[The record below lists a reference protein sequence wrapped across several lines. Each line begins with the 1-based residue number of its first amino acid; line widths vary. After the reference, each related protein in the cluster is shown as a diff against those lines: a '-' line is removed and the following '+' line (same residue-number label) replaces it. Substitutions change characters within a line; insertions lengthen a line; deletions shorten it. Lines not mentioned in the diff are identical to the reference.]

1 MGQGLG
7 YTGKV
12 DFVRNL
18 TLFSLLISF
27 MYSAVPTAV
36 AEEYEY
42 TKIRDP
48 RRLTAA
54 QSRQAEANYQRY
66 CSLCHGADRQGY
78 VNDHAPSLR
87 SKSLFS
93 SGVPHEI
100 LRPIQYGREG
110 TPMGGYL
117 DEVGGPLTLDETWD
131 LTYWLF
137 WQADTDRVRITK
149 DLVAGDAARGADLYA
164 ENCTE
169 CHGENGEGVTAPA
182 LGNPSALSHNSD
194 EFIRYAIREGRDGTP
209 MEPWKNRLSSD
220 DIDNL
225 TAFLRSRASGWEQS
239 KVVLRQQPT
248 PDEYVINKDGADPD
262 FDLQDGLYV
271 SSPDLLKAMEA
282 KNRMVLLDTRVMSVW
297 QRVHIEGAVPLPYY
311 VDLDDVVGDL
321 PRDVQIVAYCSCPR
335 AAADDVV
342 RRLRNRGFIRT
353 ATLYEGIFGWMNMG
367 YPVVNG
373 KSE

>member
-1 MGQGLG
+1 MRIHTLLSLFFGL
-7 YTGKV
+7 
-12 DFVRNL
+12 
-18 TLFSLLISF
+18 LLAAE
-27 MYSAVPTAV
+27 SAAV
-36 AEEYEY
+36 SEDYDY
-42 TKIRDP
+42 RTIRDP
-48 RRLTAA
+48 RKLTDEQSAQAA
-54 QSRQAEANYQRY
+54 ANYQRY

-93 SGVPHEI
+93 SGVPHEV
-100 LRPIQYGREG
+100 LRPIQYGRDG

-137 WQADTDRVRITK
+137 WQADTKRVRITK
-149 DLVAGDAARGADLYA
+149 DLVQGDATRGADLYA

-169 CHGENGEGVTAPA
+169 CHGVNGEGVTAPA

-209 MEPWKNRLSSD
+209 MEAWKDRLTSD
-220 DIDNL
+220 EIDGL
-225 TAFLRSRASGWEQS
+225 TAFLRSRAMGWQQS
-239 KVVLRQQPT
+239 KVVLRDVPM
-248 PDEYVINKDGADPD
+248 PDQYVINKNGADPE

-271 SSPDLLKAMEA
+271 SAADLLVALEEK
-282 KNRMVLLDTRVMSVW
+282 KRMVLLDTRVTSVW

-321 PRDVQIVAYCSCPR
+321 PKDVQIVAYCSCPR
-335 AAADDVV
+335 AAADDVIS
-342 RRLRNRGFIRT
+342 RLRSRGFTRT
-353 ATLYEGIFGWMNMG
+353 ATMYEGIFGWMNMG
-367 YPVVNG
+367 YPVING

>member
-1 MGQGLG
+1 MRTFTFL
-7 YTGKV
+7 
-12 DFVRNL
+12 
-18 TLFSLLISF
+18 SLLVGL
-27 MYSAVPTAV
+27 MAMSAPTV
-36 AEEYEY
+36 FAEDYDY
-42 TKIRDP
+42 RTIRDP
-48 RRLTAA
+48 RRLTDEQSERAA
-54 QSRQAEANYQRY
+54 ANYQRY

-93 SGVPHEI
+93 SGVPHEV
-100 LRPIQYGREG
+100 LRPIQYGRDG

-137 WQADTDRVRITK
+137 WQADTKRVRITK
-149 DLVAGDAARGADLYA
+149 DLVQGDAAHGAELYA

-169 CHGENGEGVTAPA
+169 CHGVNGEGVTAPA

-209 MEPWKNRLSSD
+209 MEAWKDRLSSD
-220 DIDNL
+220 EIDSL

-239 KVVLRQQPT
+239 KVVLRKEPT
-248 PDEYVINKDGADPD
+248 PDQYVINKDGADPE

-271 SSPDLLKAMEA
+271 SSPDLLKALEA

-335 AAADDVV
+335 AAADDVI
-342 RRLRNRGFIRT
+342 RRLRDRGFTRT

>member
-1 MGQGLG
+1 MG
-7 YTGKV
+7 K
-12 DFVRNL
+12 
-18 TLFSLLISF
+18 FSLIGLMAGLMVTS
-27 MYSAVPTAV
+27 VPQV
-36 AEEYEY
+36 SAEEYEY
-42 TKIRDP
+42 RTIRPP
-48 RRLTAA
+48 RTLTAE
-54 QSRQAEANYQRY
+54 QSRVAASNYQRY

-93 SGVPHEI
+93 SGVPHEV

-110 TPMGGYL
+110 TAMGGYL
-117 DEVGGPLTLDETWD
+117 DEVGGPLTLDETWN

-137 WQADTDRVRITK
+137 WQADVDRVRITK
-149 DLVAGDAARGADLYA
+149 ELVQGDVARGSELYQ

-169 CHGENGEGVTAPA
+169 CHGVNGEGVNAPA

-209 MEPWKNRLSSD
+209 MMPWKDTLSSE

-225 TAFLRSRASGWEQS
+225 TAFLRSKASGWEQS
-239 KVVLRQQPT
+239 KVVLRELPT
-248 PDEYVINKDGADPD
+248 PDEYVINKEGEDPN

-271 SSPDLLKAMEA
+271 SSDDLLKAMQE
-282 KNRMVLLDTRVMSVW
+282 KKRMVLLDTRVRSVW
-297 QRVHIEGAVPLPYY
+297 QRVHIEGAVPIPYY
-311 VDLDDVVGDL
+311 SDFDEIVKDL
-321 PRDVQIVAYCSCPR
+321 PKDVQIVAYCSCPR

-342 RRLRNRGFIRT
+342 RRLRRRGFTRT

-367 YPVVNG
+367 YPVING

>member
-1 MGQGLG
+1 MGKSKIASLLVG
-7 YTGKV
+7 
-12 DFVRNL
+12 L
-18 TLFSLLISF
+18 TLTL
-27 MYSAVPTAV
+27 APNVG
-36 AEEYEY
+36 AEEYDY
-42 TKIRDP
+42 DTIRAP
-48 RRLTAA
+48 RTLSSSEARK
-54 QSRQAEANYQRY
+54 AEANYQRY

-87 SKSLFS
+87 SKSLFR
-93 SGVPHEI
+93 SGVPHEV
-100 LRPIQYGREG
+100 LRPIQYGRDG
-110 TPMGGYL
+110 TAMGGYL

-137 WQADTDRVRITK
+137 WQADVDRVRITK
-149 DLVAGDAARGADLYA
+149 DLVQGDADKGAALYQ

-169 CHGENGEGVTAPA
+169 CHGVNGEGVNAPA

-209 MEPWKNRLSSD
+209 MPAWKDTLSSD

-239 KVVLRQQPT
+239 KVVLRPLPT
-248 PDEYVINKDGADPD
+248 PDQYVINKEGADPE
-262 FDLQDGLYV
+262 FDLKDGRYV
-271 SSPDLLKAMEA
+271 SAPDLLKAMQQ
-282 KNRMVLLDTRVMSVW
+282 KKRMVLLDTRVRSVW
-297 QRVHIEGAVPLPYY
+297 QRVHIEGAVPIPYY
-311 VDLDDVVGDL
+311 SDFDAIVGDL
-321 PRDVQIVAYCSCPR
+321 PKDVQIIAYCSCPR

-342 RRLRNRGFIRT
+342 NRLRRRGFSNT

-367 YPVVNG
+367 YPVING